1 MKQVNYSWE
10 IRILLTLITITL
22 DQLWKILNLFQWN
35 KHNGDINSKNVETI
49 TENFPV
55 IRLSNEISNS
65 TISLLGM

>member
-22 DQLWKILNLFQWN
+22 DQLRKIVNLFQWN
-35 KHNGDINSKNVETI
+35 KHNGGINSKNVETI

>member
-22 DQLWKILNLFQWN
+22 DQLRKIVNLFQWN
-35 KHNGDINSKNVETI
+35 KHNGDINKKNVETI